1 MVCGGGLGGNPTG
14 EVEMVDGEECCI
26 YDTSENCGKII
37 DSGQCC
43 VEGMAWRSGKEDYE
57 FCGDDCKNG
66 ELKGG
71 DSCCGLKTFT
81 ASQQCCPGDVVMG
94 KSEQCPGSSQS
105 DPHVVPFCGD
115 PYDL

>member
-1 MVCGGGLGGNPTG
+1 
-14 EVEMVDGEECCI
+14 
-26 YDTSENCGKII
+26 
-37 DSGQCC
+37 
-43 VEGMAWRSGKEDYE
+43 MAWRSGKEDYE